1 MSADY
6 RNFDHRL
13 VNKLIQNRLR
23 MAILASVAHSDEVEF
38 SSLKN
43 SVQTSDGN
51 LSIQLKNL
59 ADAGL
64 ITFRKFISGTR
75 AQTTIALTEKGRVEL
90 ERFRNLIVEWY
101 TFD

>member
-1 MSADY
+1 MPAVY

-38 SSLKN
+38 TSLKH
-43 SVQTSDGN
+43 SVHTTDGN

-59 ADAGL
+59 TDGGL
-64 ITFRKFISGTR
+64 ITIRKFIEGNRPQS
-75 AQTTIALTEKGRVEL
+75 TIALTEKGRVEL
-90 ERFRNLIVEWY
+90 EKFRALINDWY
-101 TFD
+101 QFK